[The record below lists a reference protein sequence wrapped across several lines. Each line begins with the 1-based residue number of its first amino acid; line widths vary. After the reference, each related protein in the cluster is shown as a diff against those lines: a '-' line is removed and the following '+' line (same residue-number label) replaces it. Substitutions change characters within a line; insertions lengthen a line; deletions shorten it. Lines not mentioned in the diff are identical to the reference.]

1 MDLDAI
7 RADLEQIVRES
18 DATIAVAEADEAE
31 ESESPIDPDH
41 NPEDIASE
49 TSEADREEAL
59 VEMAVVRKAD
69 AETALSRLD
78 NGVYGVCID
87 CGEKITEARLEYRP
101 EAARC
106 LACQGKFEDA
116 EG

>member
-1 MDLDAI
+1 VDLDAI

-18 DATIAVAEADEAE
+18 DATIAVAEADEVE
-31 ESESPIDPDH
+31 EDESPPEPDH

-59 VEMAVVRKAD
+59 VEMAVVRKGD
-69 AETALSRLD
+69 AEAALTRLA
-78 NGVYGVCID
+78 NGVYGVCVD
-87 CGEKITEARLEYRP
+87 CGEKITQARLEYRP

-106 LACQGKFEDA
+106 LACQEKFEDA